1 MDSHLTRS
9 RSSRARAAAEDRVA
23 QPAEHRIPS
32 LDGLRGISIALV
44 LLGHLA
50 GTSGFPVSEG
60 SGSFS
65 AVAALG
71 VRVFFVISGFLIT
84 GLLLDEMARHGRIRI
99 GRFYFRRTLR
109 IFPPYYVFLAV
120 TLIAS
125 ALGAFSLA
133 PGDIAHTV
141 TYTSN
146 YHDERSWYI
155 GHTWSLSV
163 EEQFY
168 LLWPAV
174 LLLSGVRR
182 GILIA
187 AAVVVIS
194 PAVRLFEWNFLPW
207 AAAGVGTRFETVAD
221 SIAIGCVLAGSRAW
235 LHRSVLY
242 MRALASPLFVVVPL
256 LGIAGGLLT
265 DHPQASFA
273 LGMSLSNLAAVL
285 CLDWAVTFHEGC
297 IGQVLNAQ
305 PLMFVGWISYSL
317 YLWQQLFLNRASDAL
332 VNSFPLN
339 LTLAVAAAVGS
350 YILVERPSLQARRAV
365 EARFFGHSRS
375 SPHPRPDI
383 VAPTA

>member
-1 MDSHLTRS
+1 MTHST
-9 RSSRARAAAEDRVA
+9 ED
-23 QPAEHRIPS
+23 RIPS

-50 GTSGFPVSEG
+50 GTAGFPLSEG

-65 AVAALG
+65 AISALG

-84 GLLLDEMARHGRIRI
+84 GLLLEEVRRKGRIHI

-109 IFPPYYVFLAV
+109 IFPPYYVFLFV
-120 TLIAS
+120 TFIAS
-125 ALGAFSLA
+125 ALDAFTLA
-133 PGDIAHTV
+133 PGDIVHTM
-141 TYTSN
+141 TYTAN
-146 YHDERSWYI
+146 YHEERSWYI

-174 LLLSGVRR
+174 LMLSGVRR
-182 GILIA
+182 GIVIA
-187 AAVVVIS
+187 AAVVVLS
-194 PAVRLFEWNFLPW
+194 PAIRLFEWNFLPW

-235 LHRSVLY
+235 LHRSALY
-242 MRALASPLFVVVPL
+242 MRALASPAFIVVPCL
-256 LGIAGGLLT
+256 AVAGGLLT

-273 LGMSLSNLAAVL
+273 VGMSVSNLAAAL
-285 CLDWAVTFHEGC
+285 CIDWAVTFDEGR
-297 IGQVLNAQ
+297 IGRVLNAA

-332 VNSFPLN
+332 ITSFPLN
-339 LTLAVAAAVGS
+339 LLLAVTAAIAS
-350 YILVERPSLQARRAV
+350 YVIVERPSLRARRAI
-365 EARFFGHSRS
+365 EARIFSRR
-375 SPHPRPDI
+375 PAPEPRPDAI
-383 VAPTA
+383 APAT

>member
-1 MDSHLTRS
+1 
-9 RSSRARAAAEDRVA
+9 VA
-23 QPAEHRIPS
+23 QSAEHRIPS

-50 GTSGFPVSEG
+50 GTAGFPLSEG

-65 AVAALG
+65 AIAALG

-84 GLLLDEMARHGRIRI
+84 GLLLDEMTRHGRIRI

-109 IFPPYYVFLAV
+109 IFPPYYVFLAFTV
-120 TLIAS
+120 MAS
-125 ALGAFSLA
+125 ALGAFALE
-133 PGDIAHTV
+133 PGDVGHTL
-141 TYTSN
+141 TYTAN
-146 YHDERSWYI
+146 YHEGRSWYI

-187 AAVVVIS
+187 AAVVLIS
-194 PAVRLFEWNFLPW
+194 PAIRLFEWNFVPW
-207 AAAGVGTRFETVAD
+207 AASGVGTRFETVAD

-235 LHRSVLY
+235 LHRSALY
-242 MRALASPLFVVVPL
+242 IRALASPLFIIVPL
-256 LGIAGGLLT
+256 LGVAGGLLS

-273 LGMSLSNLAAVL
+273 VGMSVSNLAAVL
-285 CLDWAVTFHEGC
+285 CIDWAVTFHDGR
-297 IGQVLNAQ
+297 IGRVLNAQ

-317 YLWQQLFLNRASDAL
+317 YLWQQLFLNRSSDAL

-339 LTLAVAAAVGS
+339 LLLAFAAAIGC
-350 YILVERPSLQARRAV
+350 YLLVERPSLQARKAL
-365 EARFFGHSRS
+365 EARFFGGR
-375 SPHPRPDI
+375 PAPRPRPDV
-383 VAPTA
+383 VAPAA

>member
-1 MDSHLTRS
+1 M
-9 RSSRARAAAEDRVA
+9 AES
-23 QPAEHRIPS
+23 AEHRIPS

-50 GTSGFPVSEG
+50 GTAGFPLSEG
-60 SGSFS
+60 GGSFS
-65 AVAALG
+65 AIAALG

-84 GLLLDEMARHGRIRI
+84 GLLLDEMSRHGRIRI

-109 IFPPYYVFLAV
+109 IFPPYYVFLAATV
-120 TLIAS
+120 IAS

-133 PGDIAHTV
+133 PGDVLHTL

-146 YHDERSWYI
+146 YHEGRSWYV

-194 PAVRLFEWNFLPW
+194 PAIRLFEWNFVPW
-207 AAAGVGTRFETVAD
+207 AAPGVGTRFETVAD
-221 SIAIGCVLAGSRAW
+221 SIAIGCVLAGARAW
-235 LHRSVLY
+235 LHGSAIY
-242 MRALASPLFVVVPL
+242 MRALGSPLFIVVPA
-256 LGIAGGLLT
+256 LGVAGGLLS

-273 LGMSLSNLAAVL
+273 FGMSISNLAAAL
-285 CLDWAVTFHEGC
+285 CLDWAVTFHDGR
-297 IGQVLNAQ
+297 IGRVLNSV

-317 YLWQQLFLNRASDAL
+317 YLWQQLFLNRASDA
-332 VNSFPLN
+332 VINAFPLN
-339 LTLAVAAAVGS
+339 LALALAAAIACYV
-350 YILVERPSLQARRAV
+350 LVERPSLRARKAL
-365 EARFFGHSRS
+365 EARFFRG
-375 SPHPRPDI
+375 SPAPRPRPDL
-383 VAPTA
+383 VAPAA

>member
-1 MDSHLTRS
+1 VVES
-9 RSSRARAAAEDRVA
+9 AER
-23 QPAEHRIPS
+23 RIPS

-50 GTSGFPVSEG
+50 GTAGFPLSEG

-65 AVAALG
+65 AISALG

-84 GLLLDEMARHGRIRI
+84 GLLLEEMRRHGRVRI

-120 TLIAS
+120 TFAAS
-125 ALGAFSLA
+125 ALGAFTLA
-133 PGDIAHTV
+133 SGDVAHTL

-146 YHDERSWYI
+146 YHEGRSWYV

-174 LLLSGVRR
+174 LLLAGVKR

-187 AAVVVIS
+187 AAVVLIS
-194 PAVRLFEWNFLPW
+194 PAIRLFEWHFVPW

-221 SIAIGCVLAGSRAW
+221 TIAVGCVLAGSRGW
-235 LHRSVLY
+235 LHHSRLY
-242 MRALASPLFVVVPL
+242 MRALGSVAFMLVPML
-256 LGIAGGLLT
+256 ALAGGLLT
-265 DHPQASFA
+265 DYPQASFA
-273 LGMSLSNLAAVL
+273 LGMSVSNVAVAL
-285 CLDWAVTFHEGC
+285 CIDWAVTFHDGRV
-297 IGQVLNAQ
+297 GRVLNAM

-339 LTLAVAAAVGS
+339 LALAGAAAVAS
-350 YILVERPSLQARRAV
+350 YVIVERPSLNVRRQL
-365 EARFFGHSRS
+365 EARFFG
-375 SPHPRPDI
+375 PRPAPRPPQDI
-383 VAPTA
+383 VAPAA